1 MILTCINFHWCKTK
15 TANSEKRKTQKGKER
30 LRGKKEALETS
41 KKGKTNGKIKRKI
54 KRKMKKGMTRIITI
68 VFICALVA
76 SCFLQGCA
84 QKDGNSTSQGQ
95 ENAEQGMTDDN
106 NKNGSRS
113 GSAAGANTDAE
124 KNNTAKG
131 NISVN
136 KDTQAGT
143 GGTSD
148 AAGHAG
154 SASTAAPSSGTPD
167 SSTASTAGS
176 AATEKTSTKKDSTLS
191 PEMSALDKKL
201 REELENKSG
210 VWSLYLYR
218 LDTDEEIAIN
228 ADQPMV
234 SASLIKLYIAGC
246 YLERVKKGKLDDNY
260 DYQLFKMLSESDNG
274 ATNTLIDVLGM
285 DRINRFMKKH
295 HFKAGKLN
303 RKMLVQ
309 NGTENYTSSA
319 DCGKVLREVYNWDY
333 VNPDSSAR
341 VMRAL
346 WAQIPR
352 NRQKIPAGV
361 PSDIETANK
370 TGELYTHD
378 QNGTGITVQN
388 DAAVIFAPHHP
399 YILVVMTAVPG
410 GGEGQ
415 LHREIAGLSAQVYEA
430 ICGTKEEESETGES
444 AISGGTAQ
452 SGEGAAAGS
461 TGNK

>member
-1 MILTCINFHWCKTK
+1 
-15 TANSEKRKTQKGKER
+15 
-30 LRGKKEALETS
+30 
-41 KKGKTNGKIKRKI
+41 
-54 KRKMKKGMTRIITI
+54 MKKGMTRIITI

-84 QKDGNSTSQGQ
+84 QKDGNSTTQGQ

-154 SASTAAPSSGTPD
+154 SASTAAPSSGTAGSSAS

-176 AATEKTSTKKDSTLS
+176 AATEKASTKKDSTLS

-210 VWSLYLYR
+210 DWSLYLYR

-370 TGELYTHD
+370 TGELYIKD
-378 QNGTGITVQN
+378 QNGTSIAIQN

-415 LHREIAGLSAQVYEA
+415 LRREIAGLSAQVYEA
-430 ICGTKEEESETGES
+430 ICGTNEEEAETGES
-444 AISGGTAQ
+444 TISGGTDQSGESAVSGGTAQ
-452 SGEGAAAGS
+452 SGEGAATGS

>member
-1 MILTCINFHWCKTK
+1 
-15 TANSEKRKTQKGKER
+15 
-30 LRGKKEALETS
+30 
-41 KKGKTNGKIKRKI
+41 
-54 KRKMKKGMTRIITI
+54 MKKGMTRIIAI
-68 VFICALVA
+68 VLLSVLMV
-76 SCFLQGCA
+76 SCFLQGCT
-84 QKDGNSTSQGQ
+84 QKDGNSTTQRQ
-95 ENAEQGMTDDN
+95 ENAEQAMTDDN
-106 NKNGSRS
+106 NNKKKAEP
-113 GSAAGANTDAE
+113 GSADGASTDAE
-124 KNNTAKG
+124 KNDASKG
-131 NISVN
+131 NTSAKKN
-136 KDTQAGT
+136 THAGV
-143 GGTSD
+143 GETSE
-148 AAGHAG
+148 APGLAG
-154 SASTAAPSSGTPD
+154 SASTAAPSSGTSD
-167 SSTASTAGS
+167 SSASSSTASTAGT
-176 AATEKTSTKKDSTLS
+176 AATSSPASEEAEEAPALS

-210 VWSLYLYR
+210 DWSLYLYR

-246 YLERVKKGKLDDNY
+246 YLERVKKGKLDDSY
-260 DYQLFKMLSESDNG
+260 DYQLFKMLSESDNT
-274 ATNTLIDVLGM
+274 ATNTLIDVLSM
-285 DRINRFMKKH
+285 DRINRFMRKH

-370 TGELYTHD
+370 TGELFIKD
-378 QNGTGITVQN
+378 ENGNSIAIQN
-388 DAAVIFAPHHP
+388 DAAVIFAPGHP

-415 LHREIAGLSAQVYEA
+415 LHREIADLSAQVYETVCTA
-430 ICGTKEEESETGES
+430 REE
-444 AISGGTAQ
+444 
-452 SGEGAAAGS
+452 
-461 TGNK
+461 

>member
-1 MILTCINFHWCKTK
+1 
-15 TANSEKRKTQKGKER
+15 
-30 LRGKKEALETS
+30 
-41 KKGKTNGKIKRKI
+41 
-54 KRKMKKGMTRIITI
+54 MKKGMTRIITI

-124 KNNTAKG
+124 KNNTTKG
-131 NISVN
+131 NISAN
-136 KDTQAGT
+136 KDTQAVT
-143 GGTSD
+143 RGTSD

-154 SASTAAPSSGTPD
+154 SASTAAPSSGTSD
-167 SSTASTAGS
+167 SSASSSTASTAGS
-176 AATEKTSTKKDSTLS
+176 AATKKDSTLS
-191 PEMSALDKKL
+191 PEMSALDKKF

-210 VWSLYLYR
+210 DWSLYLYR

-388 DAAVIFAPHHP
+388 DAAVIFAPGHP

-452 SGEGAAAGS
+452 SGESAVSGGTAQSGEGAATGS

>member
-1 MILTCINFHWCKTK
+1 
-15 TANSEKRKTQKGKER
+15 
-30 LRGKKEALETS
+30 
-41 KKGKTNGKIKRKI
+41 
-54 KRKMKKGMTRIITI
+54 MKKGMTRIITI

-95 ENAEQGMTDDN
+95 ENAEQAMTDDN

-148 AAGHAG
+148 ATGHAG
-154 SASTAAPSSGTPD
+154 SASTAAPSSGTSD
-167 SSTASTAGS
+167 SSASSSTASTAGS
-176 AATEKTSTKKDSTLS
+176 AATKKDSTLS

-210 VWSLYLYR
+210 DWSLYLYR

-410 GGEGQ
+410 GGESQ
-415 LHREIAGLSAQVYEA
+415 LHREIAGLSSQVYEA

-444 AISGGTAQ
+444 AISGGTDQSGESAVSGGTAQ
-452 SGEGAAAGS
+452 SGEGAATGS